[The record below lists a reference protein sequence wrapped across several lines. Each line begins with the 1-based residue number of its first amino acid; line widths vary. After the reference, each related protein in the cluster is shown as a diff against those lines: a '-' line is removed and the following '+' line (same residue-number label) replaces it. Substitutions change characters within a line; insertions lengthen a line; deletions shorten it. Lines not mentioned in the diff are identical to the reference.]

1 MHKQNI
7 RALDIAY
14 KKSAVSRG
22 FFALLFILW
31 VRLGDLCLL
40 HISRDI
46 FMPVYTGMI
55 LDMERGIYKMHR
67 GRSR

>member
-14 KKSAVSRG
+14 KKSAVSKG

-31 VRLGDLCLL
+31 VRLGE
-40 HISRDI
+40 S
-46 FMPVYTGMI
+46 
-55 LDMERGIYKMHR
+55 
-67 GRSR
+67 